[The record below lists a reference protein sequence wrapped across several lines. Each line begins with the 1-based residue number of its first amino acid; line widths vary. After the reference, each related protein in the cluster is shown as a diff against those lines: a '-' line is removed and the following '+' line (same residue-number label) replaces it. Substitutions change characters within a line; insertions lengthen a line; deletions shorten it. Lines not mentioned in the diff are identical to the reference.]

1 MKNGRW
7 LLYCWLFEL
16 LPEVCDWIYPI
27 IPHCRYSCLVCSHR
41 PVFDTVD
48 MLVVHRKGKRHLEG
62 EILPMHL
69 LSLCMKW
76 HSGFKS
82 SLVYSFIGMKW
93 FYGKK
98 NQLQREIDKR
108 RHQDYVKAEDDRQVS
123 ECIFLSVYTV
133 HTSILHFAN
142 LINFFSI
149 ITFLSYQII
158 IYITI
163 WVKSLHKF
171 STVLVFDVSSGHTFA
186 CD

>member
-69 LSLCMKW
+69 LSLCIKW

-82 SLVYSFIGMKW
+82 SLVCSFIGMKW

-123 ECIFLSVYTV
+123 ECIFLSVYTKV
-133 HTSILHFAN
+133 HSTILYFAD
-142 LINFFSI
+142 LINFFQSLLFIISDNNLYNNLKNLTQIFNCLSI
-149 ITFLSYQII
+149 WYVFNQ
-158 IYITI
+158 
-163 WVKSLHKF
+163 HK
-171 STVLVFDVSSGHTFA
+171 FA